1 MDLPGLSFPAGW
13 RGDPEDQSDSA
24 RVGEILRH
32 RPLESVF
39 LIHPILGRKE
49 DPAPSG
55 PGVPASRMRL
65 EAVGQGMAVRNAR
78 TLLGVSGFL
87 WAVDLGSRSGLIG
100 LITLDVNCA
109 GARSAGN
116 PLATCDVAG
125 AGNQLTVRIVRH
137 SQRKR
142 GATDRPGLRS
152 NGTSPRPYRHSPT
165 LTAVAS
171 RHSECRIRTE
181 FAARR
186 CIHRGPPWIPR
197 CSQFPGED
205 ASKAHLCRASGDPD
219 RHLVEER
226 ASRGCVDCREA
237 VGEREAYRLRQ
248 QASGGYML

>member
-1 MDLPGLSFPAGW
+1 MDAAAIAERQETDGLAWQAQRDLPGLSFPAGW
-13 RGDPEDQSDSA
+13 RVDQEDQSDSV
-24 RVGEILRH
+24 RVGEILCH

-55 PGVPASRMRL
+55 PSVPASRMRL
-65 EAVGQGMAVRNAR
+65 EAVGQGMAVWNTR

-137 SQRKR
+137 
-142 GATDRPGLRS
+142 
-152 NGTSPRPYRHSPT
+152 
-165 LTAVAS
+165 LTGQSSKPNHAS
-171 RHSECRIRTE
+171 
-181 FAARR
+181 
-186 CIHRGPPWIPR
+186 HR
-197 CSQFPGED
+197 
-205 ASKAHLCRASGDPD
+205 
-219 RHLVEER
+219 
-226 ASRGCVDCREA
+226 REA
-237 VGEREAYRLRQ
+237 LFSSSWDFLGRRVALRRSQ
-248 QASGGYML
+248 ILARSPAVQHPHWYDSVYPSFARAVQPRKGLGRSGCGTHPAPMPDLFAGFHHRSWSPPQTGS